1 MPLGGRQRRAVVAA
15 AVTALVALV
24 AAGCTG
30 SSGSGAFGKGSGDQ
44 TSAKVS
50 VSGPADKAK
59 DVPTGTTIQLR
70 VSGGKL
76 GQVTLTGPD
85 GKNVAGGFAAGS
97 TTSWQPSAQ
106 LEWSSTYH
114 VTATAKDSKGRQA
127 TTHSTFTTM
136 AEPDDSHQ
144 VRVSSYVGDGMV
156 YGVGLPIVVEFGNS
170 GDWYDIPDKMRAA
183 VQSRMTVT
191 STPAVTG
198 TWYWWSGHEV
208 HFRPKD
214 YWPTGTKFHVDIALG
229 GVEFGDGDYGRN
241 DLTMDSSI
249 TTSAL
254 SVSIDD
260 HTKQATVTQDGKVV
274 RQIPVSLGAPAS
286 KTSSGTFVVM
296 TRNQSEIF
304 DSSTFGRPADAPGG
318 YRETV
323 YWDLRF
329 TWDGQYIH
337 AAPWSVASQGNTDV
351 SNGCVNM
358 STANAQWLF
367 GLAHIGDP
375 ITITNTGA
383 QWQPGDGWTDWSLS
397 WADFQK
403 GSALPATN

>member
-1 MPLGGRQRRAVVAA
+1 MPIGGRLRITVAG
-15 AVTALVALV
+15 TGLVAL
-24 AAGCTG
+24 AALTALAGCTG
-30 SSGSGAFGKGSGDQ
+30 SAGGGGGSDAGP
-44 TSAKVS
+44 SAKLS

-59 DVPTGTTIQLR
+59 DVPTGTTIQLK
-70 VSGGKL
+70 VSGGTL
-76 GQVTLTGPD
+76 GAVSVTDSD
-85 GKNVAGGFAAGS
+85 GKKVDGGLTAGS
-97 TTSWQPSAQ
+97 TSWRPAGQ
-106 LEWSSTYH
+106 LDWSTTYK
-114 VTATAKDSKGRQA
+114 VTATARTAKGRQ
-127 TTHSTFTTM
+127 TTAHSTFTTM
-136 AEPDDSHQ
+136 AEPDDAHQ
-144 VRVSSYVGDGMV
+144 VRVSSYVGDNMV
-156 YGVGLPIVVEFGNS
+156 YGVGMPLVVEFGNPGS
-170 GDWYDIPDKMRAA
+170 WYDVPENQRAA
-183 VQSRMTVT
+183 VQARMTVT

-214 YWPTGTKFHVDIALG
+214 YWPVGTKFHVDIALG
-229 GVEFGDGDYGRN
+229 GVDFGGGSYGRN

-249 TTSAL
+249 APQAL
-254 SVSIDD
+254 AVSIDD
-260 HTKQATVTQDGKVV
+260 TTKQATVTQDGKVLKK
-274 RQIPVSLGAPAS
+274 IPVSLGAAAS

-296 TRNQSEIF
+296 TRNQSEVF

-337 AAPWSVASQGNTDV
+337 GAPWSVASQGNTDV

-375 ITITNTGA
+375 ITIANTGA

-403 GSALPATN
+403 GSAIPVTN

>member
-1 MPLGGRQRRAVVAA
+1 MPNRGTQRRTAVVV

-24 AAGCTG
+24 TVAGCTG
-30 SSGSGAFGKGSGDQ
+30 SSGTGKGGSDNA
-44 TSAKVS
+44 SAAKVS
-50 VSGPADKAK
+50 ISGPANGTK
-59 DVPTGTTIQLR
+59 DVPTAATVQLK
-70 VSGGKL
+70 VSGGTL
-76 GQVTLTGPD
+76 GSVSLAGSD
-85 GKNVAGGFAAGS
+85 GKSVAGGFTAGS
-97 TTSWQPSAQ
+97 TTRWQPTAQ
-106 LEWSSTYH
+106 LDWSSTYK
-114 VTATAKDSKGRQA
+114 VTATAKDAKGRQ
-127 TTHSTFTTM
+127 TTAHSTFTTM
-136 AEPDDSHQ
+136 AEPDDSKQ

-156 YGVGLPIVVEFGNS
+156 YGVGLPIVVEFGS
-170 GDWYDIPDKMRAA
+170 SSDWYDIPENERAA

-214 YWPTGTKFHVDIALG
+214 YWPVGTKFHVDIALG
-229 GVEFGDGDYGRN
+229 GADFGDGSYGRN

-249 TTSAL
+249 APTAIA
-254 SVSIDD
+254 VSIDD
-260 HTKQATVTQDGKVV
+260 HTKQATVTQDGKVLRTV
-274 RQIPVSLGAPAS
+274 PVSLGATAS

-318 YRETV
+318 YKETV

-358 STANAQWLF
+358 ATANAQWLF
-367 GLAHIGDP
+367 GLAQIGDP
-375 ITITNTGA
+375 ITIANTGA
-383 QWQPGDGWTDWSLS
+383 NWQPGDGWTDWNLS
-397 WADFQK
+397 WPDFQK

>member
-1 MPLGGRQRRAVVAA
+1 MPLGGRLRRVAVVAA
-15 AVTALVALV
+15 AITLC

-30 SSGSGAFGKGSGDQ
+30 PSGTGSFGKGSGNG
-44 TSAKVS
+44 TSAQVS
-50 VSGPADKAK
+50 ISGPADEAK
-59 DVPTGTTIQLR
+59 NVPTGTTIQVK
-70 VSGGKL
+70 VSGGTV
-76 GQVTLTGPD
+76 GQVTVTGSN
-85 GKNVAGGFAAGS
+85 GKAVAGGFTPGS
-97 TTSWQPSAQ
+97 STDWRPAAQ
-106 LEWSSTYH
+106 LDWSSTYQ
-114 VTATAKDSKGRQA
+114 VSATAKDPKGRDA

-136 AEPDDSHQ
+136 AAPDDAHQ
-144 VRVSSYVGDGMV
+144 IRVSSYVGDGLV
-156 YGVGLPIVVEFGNS
+156 YGVGMPIVVEFGSSPN
-170 GDWYDIPDKMRAA
+170 WYDIPDKMRAA

-208 HFRPKD
+208 HFRPKT
-214 YWPTGTKFHVDIALG
+214 YWPAGTRFHVDIALG
-229 GVEFGDGDYGRN
+229 GADLGGGDYGRN

-249 TTSAL
+249 TTSPVTV
-254 SVSIDD
+254 SVDD
-260 HTKQATVTQDGKVV
+260 HTKQATVTQNGRVARK
-274 RQIPVSLGAPAS
+274 IPVSLGAPAS

-318 YRETV
+318 YREKV

-329 TWDGQYIH
+329 TWDGQYLH
-337 AAPWSVASQGNTDV
+337 AAPWSVADQGNTDV

-367 GLAHIGDP
+367 GIAHIGDP
-375 ITITNTGA
+375 VTVANTGA
-383 QWQPGDGWTDWSLS
+383 QWQPADGWTDWSLS
-397 WADFQK
+397 WPAFQK

>member
-1 MPLGGRQRRAVVAA
+1 MPYGGTRRRTVVTLG
-15 AVTALVALV
+15 VTALAALV
-24 AAGCTG
+24 TATGCTG
-30 SSGSGAFGKGSGDQ
+30 SAGGKSGGSDNG
-44 TSAKVS
+44 SAAKVT
-50 VSGPADKAK
+50 VSGPANGAK
-59 DVPTGTTIQLR
+59 DVATAPTVQLK
-70 VSGGKL
+70 VSGGTL
-76 GQVTLTGPD
+76 GTVTVTGSD
-85 GKNVAGGFAAGS
+85 GKAVAGGFTAGS

-106 LEWSSTYH
+106 LEWSSTYK

-136 AEPDDSHQ
+136 AQPDDAHQ

-156 YGVGLPIVVEFGNS
+156 YGVGLPIVVEFGSS
-170 GDWYDIPDKMRAA
+170 GDWYDIPENQRAA

-214 YWPTGTKFHVDIALG
+214 YWPVGTKFHVNLALG
-229 GVEFGDGDYGRN
+229 GTDFGGGDYGRN

-254 SVSIDD
+254 AVSIDD
-260 HTKQATVTQDGKVV
+260 RTKQATVTQDGKVV
-274 RQIPVSLGAPAS
+274 KQIPVSLGAPAS

-358 STANAQWLF
+358 STENAQWLF

-375 ITITNTGA
+375 ITVANTGA

-397 WADFQK
+397 WADFVK
-403 GSALPATN
+403 GSAIPVAN